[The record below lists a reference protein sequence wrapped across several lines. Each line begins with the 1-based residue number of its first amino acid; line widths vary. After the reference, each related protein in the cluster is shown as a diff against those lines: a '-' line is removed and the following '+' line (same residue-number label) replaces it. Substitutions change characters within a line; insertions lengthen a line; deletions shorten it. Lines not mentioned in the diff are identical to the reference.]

1 MTFTEIPQ
9 GTPQWDVP
17 LNAALQDLQDQE
29 TAHANGA
36 DPHGD
41 RAYADTH
48 LLGGT
53 VTGTAATGRGLVY
66 DTSAPAWA
74 DSMGTGPWVFNVR
87 AYGAKGDGKVILDGA
102 MTSGSAT
109 LTSATA
115 SFTMNDVGKV
125 IQVKGAAA
133 SGVTTLVTT
142 IQAYTNATTVTL
154 AASASTTVSSAQ
166 VMWGTD
172 DTSAIQAAINAAVAW
187 ARANSGAVTV
197 FFAGC
202 PGFYCVGGGLV
213 TGGTTKGNAQLTLP
227 VIPEAEK
234 KVQLTLQGL
243 SGGIVQHWR
252 QTVPQTSGAIVSF
265 GVWSSVGAQSA
276 GITANGNGSVI
287 SGPLQPGGYG
297 KAPSLL
303 FSNMQVTLRDLSI
316 LTTHSSFG
324 LTYSAADFSGLAC
337 VSLERVSYGTAAS
350 VLNSDYASPGQ
361 FSAGLSM
368 GLVMPANGGNDNCNV
383 DNVVCHG
390 GYTWGFT
397 ATEHTVIRRIVLLY
411 CWTGL
416 AVTGA
421 WNGSGGAAHAFYAD
435 QISMESCSNVIY
447 VFGQGAAGIGPFLD
461 FNQID
466 TEIGAPTFLDD
477 SSGAGI
483 TALLGTVRFVGLFTP
498 GAISVGGNPTGLRI
512 IDGQSQLARTV
523 TSATTLRVTDETL
536 LCDATSGAFAVTL
549 ISALRTPN
557 KPSFR
562 NVGSANNVTLTPTG
576 TQKINGASTLVLTP
590 GQTARLVS
598 DGANWF
604 TV

>member
-1 MTFTEIPQ
+1 MTYTPIPQ

-17 LNAALQDLQDQE
+17 VNAAFKNLDDAQVS
-29 TAHANGA
+29 HATGV

-41 RAYADTH
+41 RSYADTH

-53 VTGTAATGRGLVY
+53 VAGTAATGRGLVY
-66 DTSAPAWA
+66 DTSAPAWS

-87 AYGAKGDGKVILDGA
+87 SYGAKGDGKCVTDGA

-115 SFTMNDVGKV
+115 GFTMADVGKV
-125 IQVKGAAA
+125 IQIKGAAA
-133 SGVTTLVTT
+133 SGVTSLVTT
-142 IQAYTNATTVTL
+142 IQAYTNSTTVTL

-166 VMWGTD
+166 VLWGSD
-172 DTSAIQAAINAAVAW
+172 DTAAIQAAINAAVTY
-187 ARANSGAVTV
+187 ARANSGVATV
-197 FFAGC
+197 FLPGC

-213 TGGTTKGNAQLTLP
+213 TGGATKGNAQLTLP
-227 VIPEAEK
+227 VIAVAEK
-234 KVQLTLQGL
+234 KVHLTIRGL
-243 SGGIVQHWR
+243 TGGIVQHWL
-252 QTVPQTSGAIVSF
+252 QQVPQLSGALVSF
-265 GVWSSVGAQSA
+265 GVFTSIGGQSA
-276 GITANGNGSVI
+276 SITANGNPSVI

-297 KAPSLL
+297 TSALL
-303 FSNMQVTLRDLSI
+303 YSNMQVTLRDLNI

-337 VSLERVSYGTAAS
+337 ASLERFSYGTAAT
-350 VLNSDYASPGQ
+350 VVNSDYATPGQ
-361 FSAGLSM
+361 FSSGLSM
-368 GLVMPANGGNDNCNV
+368 GVLMPANGGNDNCMV

-390 GYTWGFT
+390 GYTWGFV
-397 ATEHTVIRRIVLLY
+397 ATEHTVINRIVLLY
-411 CWTGL
+411 CWSGL
-416 AVTGA
+416 GVTGSY
-421 WNGSGGAAHAFYAD
+421 NTSVGASHAFYAN

-447 VFGQGAAGIGPFLD
+447 VFGQGAAGLGPFLD

-466 TEIGAPTFLDD
+466 TEIGSPTILDNN
-477 SSGAGI
+477 SGAGV
-483 TALLGTVRFVGLFTP
+483 TALLGTIRYVGLYTP
-498 GAISVGGNPTGLRI
+498 SGISTSGYPTGLRI
-512 IDGQSQLARTV
+512 IDGQGQLARTV
-523 TSATTLRVTDETL
+523 TSATTLRVTDETVL
-536 LCDATSGAFAVTL
+536 GDATSGAFTITL

-562 NVGSANNVTLTPTG
+562 NIGSSNNVTLAAAG
-576 TQKINGASTLVLTP
+576 SQKINGSATLVLTP